1 MIIGLGVIIA
11 RDVVLESAVIEFQ
24 RRLATQRHER
34 RLRSRWRAAVRWRL
48 REQGLPVWIHDHN
61 HGLPEEHPHH
71 HRWFDWLSRLFESFA
86 RFVSRGH
93 EDPAWKFQYGSRQ
106 KRLNI
111 EALSDVDW
119 NAAALE
125 TGAPVCKLVPE
136 ALRMLRRDSA
146 ERPHG
151 VPLSNRP
158 TIDNGN
164 GVSSPH
170 SLTHFRLGGMLAILG
185 NFAIAVSHG
194 APTEA
199 DAPQNTNDGTT
210 PQPEAP
216 TTAVDE
222 NSNEEEPSLRRSAPL
237 GVPLTITATIN
248 EDDFH
253 TEASLEKDAQQM
265 IVARLFIA
273 FSLFLAFWLVRQA
286 TFCATLLID
295 QIVFSLDL

>member
-1 MIIGLGVIIA
+1 
-11 RDVVLESAVIEFQ
+11 
-24 RRLATQRHER
+24 
-34 RLRSRWRAAVRWRL
+34 
-48 REQGLPVWIHDHN
+48 
-61 HGLPEEHPHH
+61 
-71 HRWFDWLSRLFESFA
+71 
-86 RFVSRGH
+86 
-93 EDPAWKFQYGSRQ
+93 
-106 KRLNI
+106 
-111 EALSDVDW
+111 
-119 NAAALE
+119 
-125 TGAPVCKLVPE
+125 
-136 ALRMLRRDSA
+136 
-146 ERPHG
+146 
-151 VPLSNRP
+151 
-158 TIDNGN
+158 
-164 GVSSPH
+164 
-170 SLTHFRLGGMLAILG
+170 MLAILG